1 MVGEFSALLIFRPI
15 SLVVPIISAVVRIV
29 TVVAEAI
36 VVAVVLVLGP
46 VSVEVQVLPI
56 RRTSS
61 DAVPTLLTI
70 KMVNKN
76 EKTS

>member
-1 MVGEFSALLIFRPI
+1 M
-15 SLVVPIISAVVRIV
+15 PIISAVVRIV

-36 VVAVVLVLGP
+36 VVAVLLVLDP

-70 KMVNKN
+70 KRVNKN
-76 EKTS
+76 KKRD

>member
-1 MVGEFSALLIFRPI
+1 M
-15 SLVVPIISAVVRIV
+15 PIISAVVRIV
-29 TVVAEAI
+29 TAVAEAI
-36 VVAVVLVLGP
+36 VVAVVLVLDP

-70 KMVNKN
+70 KMVNKK
-76 EKTS
+76 KTS